1 MRKIDPFHY
10 GRIEKDEVNQQA
22 FENYFQLIDEAERF
36 YNDQIRRV
44 VKSMSTGKD
53 KTDVICLSG
62 PSASG
67 KTTTAHTLASDEAER
82 FYNDQIR
89 RVVKSMSTGK
99 DKTDVICLSG
109 PSASGKTTTAH
120 TLARHFISSGR
131 RAMVISLDDF
141 YLDTDKT
148 PLNRKGKP
156 DFETIYSLDIERI
169 NLCIDEL
176 VNKGRTL
183 MPIFDFHSRKKTPLN
198 RKGKPDFETI
208 YSLDIERINLCIDE
222 LVNKGRTLM
231 PIFDFHSRK
240 RVEGQE
246 KEIAISG
253 DDVVIIEGLHG
264 LNPLLTQRV
273 GEDKVTRIF
282 ASVRS
287 RFTDHDRVLLTPQD
301 VRLMRRMVRDRSTRN
316 TTPEQTMA
324 MWDEVCEGES
334 EYINPYRDSADFK
347 LDTTL
352 DYEPNIF
359 HSYLLPFL
367 ENRSGIAPEC
377 EGESEYI
384 NPYRDSADFKLDT
397 TLDYEPN
404 IFHSY
409 LLPFLENRSG
419 IAPEHYRKLD
429 ELYQRLDEFFDINNT
444 QAIPADSVVREFIGP
459 RRESE
464 QTE

>member
-1 MRKIDPFHY
+1 MELGIDILAMLFAAAFIAAFIDAIAGGGGLITIPALLMT
-10 GRIEKDEVNQQA
+10 GMPPAMALGTNKLQA
-22 FENYFQLIDEAERF
+22 FGGAL
-36 YNDQIRRV
+36 
-44 VKSMSTGKD
+44 
-53 KTDVICLSG
+53 
-62 PSASG
+62 SASIYFLR
-67 KTTTAHTLASDEAER
+67 KRAVNLSE
-82 FYNDQIR
+82 FSFILL
-89 RVVKSMSTGK
+89 VV
-99 DKTDVICLSG
+99 
-109 PSASGKTTTAH
+109 
-120 TLARHFISSGR
+120 FISSGR

-176 VNKGRTL
+176 VNKGKTL
-183 MPIFDFHSRKKTPLN
+183 MPIFDFHT
-198 RKGKPDFETI
+198 
-208 YSLDIERINLCIDE
+208 
-222 LVNKGRTLM
+222 
-231 PIFDFHSRK
+231 RK

-367 ENRSGIAPEC
+367 ENRSGIAPE
-377 EGESEYI
+377 
-384 NPYRDSADFKLDT
+384 
-397 TLDYEPN
+397 
-404 IFHSY
+404 
-409 LLPFLENRSG
+409 
-419 IAPEHYRKLD
+419 HYRKLD

>member
-67 KTTTAHTLASDEAER
+67 KTTTAHTLA
-82 FYNDQIR
+82 
-89 RVVKSMSTGK
+89 
-99 DKTDVICLSG
+99 
-109 PSASGKTTTAH
+109 
-120 TLARHFISSGR
+120 RHFISSGR

-141 YLDTDKT
+141 YLDTEKT

-176 VNKGRTL
+176 VNKGKTL
-183 MPIFDFHSRKKTPLN
+183 MPIFDFHT
-198 RKGKPDFETI
+198 
-208 YSLDIERINLCIDE
+208 
-222 LVNKGRTLM
+222 
-231 PIFDFHSRK
+231 RK

-264 LNPLLTQRV
+264 LNPLLTQR
-273 GEDKVTRIF
+273 
-282 ASVRS
+282 
-287 RFTDHDRVLLTPQD
+287 
-301 VRLMRRMVRDRSTRN
+301 LMRRMVRDRSTRN

-324 MWDEVCEGES
+324 MWDEV
-334 EYINPYRDSADFK
+334 
-347 LDTTL
+347 
-352 DYEPNIF
+352 
-359 HSYLLPFL
+359 
-367 ENRSGIAPEC
+367 C

>member
-22 FENYFQLIDEAERF
+22 FENYFQLIDEAE
-36 YNDQIRRV
+36 Q
-44 VKSMSTGKD
+44 
-53 KTDVICLSG
+53 
-62 PSASG
+62 
-67 KTTTAHTLASDEAER
+67 

-169 NLCIDEL
+169 NLC
-176 VNKGRTL
+176 
-183 MPIFDFHSRKKTPLN
+183 
-198 RKGKPDFETI
+198 
-208 YSLDIERINLCIDE
+208 
-222 LVNKGRTLM
+222 
-231 PIFDFHSRK
+231 
-240 RVEGQE
+240 
-246 KEIAISG
+246 
-253 DDVVIIEGLHG
+253 IEGLHG

-367 ENRSGIAPEC
+367 ENRSGIAPE
-377 EGESEYI
+377 
-384 NPYRDSADFKLDT
+384 
-397 TLDYEPN
+397 
-404 IFHSY
+404 
-409 LLPFLENRSG
+409 
-419 IAPEHYRKLD
+419 HYRKLD